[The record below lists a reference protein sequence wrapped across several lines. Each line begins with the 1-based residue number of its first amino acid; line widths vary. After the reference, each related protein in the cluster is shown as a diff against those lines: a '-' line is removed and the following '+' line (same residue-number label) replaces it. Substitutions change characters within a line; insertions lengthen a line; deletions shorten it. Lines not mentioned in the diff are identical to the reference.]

1 MRDEREATRLVAV
14 LEPGEGARERLMAAA
29 QAAPIAC
36 VMLKIGS
43 AGSDRVGEASQLLRM
58 AREAGAICL
67 IADDAELARTLSADG
82 VHLSAHGDAEERYAF
97 ARAALSA
104 RGAVGVDAGG
114 SRHRAMTVGEMG
126 ADYIAFGCAV
136 HSGDAHDGVQARL
149 DLIAWWAEV
158 FELPCVAMDVV
169 SANDARD
176 LALAGADFV
185 AMTLSAGQSPAW
197 AADTARAFAAALGEA
212 ARTRPE

>member
-67 IADDAELARTLSADG
+67 IVDDAELARTLSADG
-82 VHLSAHGDAEERYAF
+82 VHLSALGDAEERYAL

-104 RGAVGVDAGG
+104 RGAVGVDSGG
-114 SRHRAMTVGEMG
+114 SRHLAMTVGEMG
-126 ADYIAFGCAV
+126 ADYIAFGCEA

-169 SANDARD
+169 SASDARD

-185 AMTLSAGQSPAW
+185 AVTLAAGRSPAW
-197 AADTARAFAAALGEA
+197 AAETIRDFAAALDEA
-212 ARTRPE
+212 ALMKPE